1 MAKAT
6 QTKTTTSKK
15 TTVTVKAKS
24 SSNGDMMKC
33 NVCGGTGWQKKPAN
47 KKKK

>member
-6 QTKTTTSKK
+6 QTKTKK

-24 SSNGDMMKC
+24 SSSGGMMKC
-33 NVCGGTGWQKKPAN
+33 NVCGGTGYQKKPT
-47 KKKK
+47 KKK